1 MSSWVRLL
9 DGYAGPPWTV
19 EEFALIASHL
29 GEGPRKRPR
38 YELVESF
45 TRNALGRV
53 MKHEMDRLDGTRWDL
68 DEMGLTVQRSDRR
81 S

>member
-45 TRNALGRV
+45 TLGGV
-53 MKHEMDRLDGTRWDL
+53 NLATSSGI
-68 DEMGLTVQRSDRR
+68 GS
-81 S
+81 